1 MAEWVYVGQQT
12 VQPGEFILFNEVNQP
27 CMLGLILHLAGSG
40 GFMLKGRA
48 VKPQALRRCCPCLG
62 GNNVVNYKVKFG
74 ANVAVPTGQT
84 VGPITV
90 AIVVGSAT
98 LLGTEMESAPTA
110 VEEFNNVSRDSLVP
124 IFQGCCQ
131 EIGVRNTSPIPIL
144 VENAI
149 IDIEQ

>member
-1 MAEWVYVGQQT
+1 MAEWVYVGRQT

-27 CMLGLILHLAGSG
+27 CTLGLILHQAGSG
-40 GFMLKGRA
+40 GFMLQGRA
-48 VKPQALRRCCPCLG
+48 VKPQALRRRCPCCG
-62 GNNVVNYKVKFG
+62 ENNVVNYKVKFG
-74 ANVAVPTGQT
+74 ANVAVPTGET
-84 VGPITV
+84 VGPITA

-98 LLGTEMESAPTA
+98 LLGTEMESTPAA

-124 IFQGCCQ
+124 IFQGCCM

-149 IDIEQ
+149 IDIDQ

>member
-27 CMLGLILHLAGSG
+27 CTLGLILHRAGSG
-40 GFMLKGRA
+40 GFMVKGTA
-48 VKPQALRRCCPCLG
+48 VKPQALRRRCPCCG
-62 GNNVVNYKVKFG
+62 GNDTVNYKVKFG
-74 ANVAVPTGQT
+74 ANVAVPTGET

-90 AIVVGSAT
+90 AIVVGGAT
-98 LLGTEMESAPTA
+98 LLGTEMESTPTA
-110 VEEFNNVSRDSLVP
+110 VEEFNNISRDTLAPV
-124 IFQGCCQ
+124 FKGCCQ

-149 IDIEQ
+149 IDIDQ